1 MPIEKEFLSKSD
13 LSIPNIDNDIN
24 SMKKYLQG
32 LIIEIESNNR
42 KKWYE
47 NCVKNALIF
56 DEIKRV
62 NTWLNT
68 HDSVL
73 FRINIK
79 TNY

>member
-13 LSIPNIDNDIN
+13 LSIPNLDNDIN
-24 SMKKYLQG
+24 TMKKYLQG
-32 LIIEIESNNR
+32 LIKEIESKKR

-47 NCVKNALIF
+47 NYVKNALIF

-62 NTWLNT
+62 NTWLNA
-68 HDSVL
+68 HDSVS
-73 FRINIK
+73 FRINLK